1 MCRAIIQICSSDEN
15 FYIYRS
21 KDGYPECCGLEFLA
35 VTKKYESNC
44 NAKQIATD
52 MANLPNCEAV
62 ACERGDESYKYVL
75 DCETGV
81 ISTFVNLNDNL
92 GGWVNMCGRYR
103 RY

>member
-1 MCRAIIQICSSDEN
+1 MSSAIIQIRSSDEN

-21 KDGYPECCGLEFLA
+21 SDGYPECCGLEFLA

-62 ACERGDESYKYVL
+62 ACERGNERYKYVF
-75 DCETGV
+75 DCATGIIKILV
-81 ISTFVNLNDNL
+81 KQVDE
-92 GGWVNMCGRYR
+92 WVNISGRY
-103 RY
+103 